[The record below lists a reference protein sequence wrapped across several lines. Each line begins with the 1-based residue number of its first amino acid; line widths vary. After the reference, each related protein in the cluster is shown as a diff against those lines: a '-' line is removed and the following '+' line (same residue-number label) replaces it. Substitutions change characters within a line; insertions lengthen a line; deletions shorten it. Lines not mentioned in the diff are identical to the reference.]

1 MRGFLIGLI
10 VGIVAGAVLIFLY
23 LGGVPRAAQA
33 PGVPIRPPDV
43 SGVPAGTAQI
53 VLRQD
58 FFNDVLTHILTD
70 ISPPS
75 FPLGM
80 AANRSANSDS
90 QAFGLVQQA
99 PQQTCDSRITVLPEG
114 SGVRTGV
121 SFENNKIAAPLA
133 FSGNYNSPFGCLQ
146 FTGWAQ
152 ANFELRFDASQQ
164 AVFGRINV
172 ETVNLDGVNP
182 LVSGFVTP
190 LVQTSLNNRVNPIQI
205 LKGSQLAVDLPIKA
219 SGGSLT
225 ATVKDVRAEVKDNA
239 LNLYVI
245 YEFAGKP
252 NQGNEPS

>member
-1 MRGFLIGLI
+1 MGKFIGGIILGVITGAAI
-10 VGIVAGAVLIFLY
+10 VFLY
-23 LGGVPRAAQA
+23 LGGVPRAAQT
-33 PGVPIRPPDV
+33 PGVPIRPPDPA
-43 SGVPAGTAQI
+43 GPPAGTAQI

-58 FFNDVLTHILTD
+58 FFNEVTGHILKD
-70 ISPPS
+70 MNPPS

-80 AANRSANSDS
+80 AENRQVNPDS
-90 QAFGLVQQA
+90 TAFGLVQQNSQ
-99 PQQTCDSRITVLPEG
+99 PCDNRITLLPEG

-133 FSGNYNSPFGCLQ
+133 FSGNYNSPFGCYQ

-152 ANFELRFDASQQ
+152 ANLELRFDAAQQ

-190 LVQTSLNNRVNPIQI
+190 LVQTSLNNRVNPLQI
-205 LKGSQLAVDLPIKA
+205 IKGNQLAVDLPVA
-219 SGGSLT
+219 AAGGNLT

-245 YEFAGKP
+245 YDFSGRP
-252 NQGNEPS
+252 RQ